1 MKISLVSVLGAL
13 ALAACGPKAASP
25 AATPNTAETS
35 DVDRDQHVD
44 ESSGDQHAGH
54 AAVDD
59 APAADTTPP
68 PTAPDPAQIK
78 ADLLAAETTAFAAAR
93 PVLEKYC
100 AGCHQQGGKKAS
112 AKKLAHFDLT
122 AYPIRGHHAGEAG
135 TTVREVL
142 GVGGGKPTMP
152 YGNAGVVKGDE
163 LALIVAW
170 TEAFDASHAGGAHVG
185 MPGHDHGH

>member
-1 MKISLVSVLGAL
+1 MKISRISVLGAL
-13 ALAACGPKAASP
+13 ALAACGPRAASP
-25 AATPNTAETS
+25 AATPATAETA
-35 DVDRDQHVD
+35 DVHRDQHVEEAPD
-44 ESSGDQHAGH
+44 DPHAGH

-59 APAADTTPP
+59 APAADPTPP
-68 PTAPDPAQIK
+68 PTAPDPAQRK
-78 ADLLAAETTAFAAAR
+78 ADLLAAETTAFTAAR

-100 AGCHQQGGKKAS
+100 GSCHEQGGKKAS

-135 TTVREVL
+135 ATVREVL
-142 GVGGGKPTMP
+142 GVGGGKATMP

-185 MPGHDHGH
+185 RPDHDHGH

>member
-1 MKISLVSVLGAL
+1 MKISLFSVLGAL

-25 AATPNTAETS
+25 AATPATAETTS
-35 DVDRDQHVD
+35 VDHDHRVD
-44 ESSGDQHAGH
+44 ESPGDHAGR

-59 APAADTTPP
+59 APATDATPP
-68 PTAPDPAQIK
+68 PPAPDPAQVK
-78 ADLLAAETTAFAAAR
+78 ADLLATETTAFTAAR

-100 AGCHQQGGKKAS
+100 AGCHQRGGKKAS

-185 MPGHDHGH
+185 MPGHNHGH